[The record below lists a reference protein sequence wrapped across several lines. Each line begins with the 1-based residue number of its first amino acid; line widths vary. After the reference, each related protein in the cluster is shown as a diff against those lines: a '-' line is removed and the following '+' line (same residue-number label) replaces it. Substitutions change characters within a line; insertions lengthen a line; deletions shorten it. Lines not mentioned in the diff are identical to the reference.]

1 MPSGRTG
8 DNNVFKGEDS
18 GGEAECVCVC
28 VSCTCVS
35 YGGCLH
41 VNEH

>member
-28 VSCTCVS
+28 VCRALVFPMVVVCM
-35 YGGCLH
+35 
-41 VNEH
+41 

>member
-8 DNNVFKGEDS
+8 DNNVFKWEDS

-28 VSCTCVS
+28 VCRALVFPMVVVCM
-35 YGGCLH
+35 
-41 VNEH
+41 

>member
-8 DNNVFKGEDS
+8 DNNVFKWENS

-28 VSCTCVS
+28 VCRALVFPMVVVCM
-35 YGGCLH
+35 
-41 VNEH
+41 